1 MLHQLSEQAV
11 LGRLESIQRDRKTAQ
26 LRRDGYRE
34 FREPRVKRHWAN
46 R

>member
-1 MLHQLSEQAV
+1 MLHQLSQQAV

-26 LRRDGYRE
+26 LRRDGYRDL
-34 FREPRVKRHWAN
+34 REPRVTRHWAN